1 MKIKPYIDI
10 VKLVWPLA
18 LGMVNTAVMQFADR
32 SYLATHSQDAL
43 AAVLPAGML
52 MWIFAGFFQSVVG
65 YSSVFVA
72 QFHGE
77 GCPARCREAYRGALS
92 LALAAGL
99 LSLPLI
105 PLGDWILALTTEDAA
120 LLDGKRG
127 YYGIL
132 MAGSI
137 FAYGQMAA
145 AAYFTGL
152 GRTRIV
158 FWANLLGNALNV
170 ALDPLLIF
178 GCDCGLLAIRPMGIA
193 GAACASLVA
202 MAVQMAML
210 TFAAERAV
218 RRVPPAK
225 ECRADIVRRILRFGV
240 PSGFFTVLNLASF
253 AIFVFV
259 TEHVGETD
267 AERKLALAVSNAC
280 FTVNYL
286 LFAPMEG
293 FSLGASTLV
302 AQAIGRGDRDEA
314 SRAARRTLIL
324 GTGFVAVVSTLTL
337 LFADNILDIFDEAAN
352 DDVAAFHAM
361 GLDLMSL
368 MSAWLLFDAAD
379 VILGGALKGAGDTK
393 FVMTWALVCSFCVWL
408 PLVFAVRHFHNTMP
422 ALWSTMILYV
432 LVVCTGSA
440 IRWRRG
446 AWRRIQLT

>member
-32 SYLATHSQDAL
+32 AYLASHSQDAL

-65 YSSVFVA
+65 YSSVFVG

-77 GCPARCREAYRGALS
+77 GSPSRCRAAYRGALG
-92 LALAAGL
+92 LAVAAGL

-105 PLGDWILALTTEDAA
+105 PLGDRILALTTPDAG
-120 LLDGKRG
+120 LLAEKRA

-132 MAGSI
+132 MAGSV
-137 FAYGQMAA
+137 FAYVQMAA
-145 AAYFTGL
+145 SAYFTGL

-158 FWANLLGNALNV
+158 FWANLLGNALNIG
-170 ALDPLLIF
+170 LDPLLIF
-178 GCDCGLLAIRPMGIA
+178 GCDGGWFVLRPMGIA
-193 GAACASLVA
+193 GAACASLLA
-202 MAVQMAML
+202 MAVQMAL
-210 TFAAERAV
+210 LVYAAERAV
-218 RRVPPAK
+218 RRVPAGETRPA
-225 ECRADIVRRILRFGV
+225 DSVGRILRFGV
-240 PSGFFTVLNLASF
+240 PSGLYTVLNLVSF
-253 AIFVFV
+253 AVFVFV
-259 TEHVGETD
+259 TEHVGET
-267 AERKLALAVSNAC
+267 AAARKLALAVSNAC

-302 AQAIGRGDRDEA
+302 AQAIGRGDRNGA
-314 SRAARRTLIL
+314 ARAARRTLVL
-324 GTGFVAVVSTLTL
+324 GVGFVAVLSSLTL
-337 LFADNILDIFDEAAN
+337 LFADEILDLFDEAA
-352 DDVAAFHAM
+352 DGDVAAFHAL
-361 GLDLMSL
+361 GLDLMAL

-393 FVMTWALVCSFCVWL
+393 FVMTWALVCAFCVWL
-408 PLVFAVRHFHNTMP
+408 PLVFAVRRFHNTMP

-432 LVVCTGSA
+432 IVICVGSA

-446 AWRRIQLT
+446 AWRRIRLT